1 MIQINII
8 WNCMINDNW
17 NSCKVSDCMSKS
29 KDNILGFMLNGFD
42 VIPNVAKFII
52 FAIILAAGYIY
63 FM

>member
-1 MIQINII
+1 
-8 WNCMINDNW
+8 
-17 NSCKVSDCMSKS
+17 MSKS